1 MSEAT
6 ATHVLQSA
14 KQKSDEFLAIAPQFK
29 LGDLPTESQHPKT
42 MNLSEW
48 AQNNL
53 PQALKV
59 MREVDCDALRITAG
73 KTGEILKLA
82 NAMHETLNQG
92 GRVYFVGCGATGRL
106 SLSIEVLW
114 REALGDNHPWSDRVR
129 SLMAGGD
136 VALVR
141 SIENFEDHPEFG
153 ARMLDEAG
161 FQQGDLLVA
170 STEGGETPYVI
181 GAALRAPEISSQNHW
196 FLFCN
201 PGELLIQKLER
212 CRQAILH
219 PKLTKLNLTVGPMAI
234 SGSTRMQAS
243 TVLMLAAGTALFECL
258 KPHPSF
264 DSIEESIESLLEHYG
279 TVEISPLAQFIVAES
294 DAYHRGDSLV
304 YETSHY
310 GITVI
315 TDTTERSPTF
325 SLAAFEN
332 RNDANASASL
342 CYLCIPTVD
351 SAEAAWVQLLKRTP
365 RPLVGWKDHEEIA
378 GPSRLG
384 GYDFSSTLPGWRQS
398 KRPNVTQKTFKVF
411 RTERGIE
418 FSFEALNSFFESRHL
433 SLLNEHLLL
442 KMLLNIHSTLVMGR
456 LGRYQGNVMTCVR
469 PSNYKLI
476 DRTIRYVQ
484 MLLNREGISKYSYSD
499 ICLQCFVEL
508 ELADVNEPI
517 VWKIFESLKKKNI
530 STQDAGSS
538 ASIHSIKTSYESRPY
553 SASRT

>member
-1 MSEAT
+1 MSEA
-6 ATHVLQSA
+6 AQTHVLQSA
-14 KQKSDEFLAIAPQFK
+14 KQKSNEFLAIAPQFK

-42 MNLSEW
+42 MQLSEW

-59 MREVDCDALRITAG
+59 MREVDCDALRLMVG
-73 KTGEILKLA
+73 KASEVLKLA
-82 NAMHETLNQG
+82 TAMRETLDRG
-92 GRVYFVGCGATGRL
+92 GRIYFVGCGATGRL

-114 REALGDNHPWSDRVR
+114 REAVGNSHPWCDRVR

-161 FQQGDLLVA
+161 FQAGDLLVA

-181 GAALRAPEISSQNHW
+181 GAALRAPEISAQNHW

-201 PGELLIQKLER
+201 PAELLTQKLER

-219 PKLTKLNLTVGPMAI
+219 PRLNKMNLTVGPMAI

-243 TVLMLAAGTALFECL
+243 TVLMLAGGTALFECL
-258 KPHPSF
+258 KEHPSY
-264 DSIEESIESLLEHYG
+264 DSIEESMETLLEHYG
-279 TVEISPLAQFIVAES
+279 SIDLAPLSQFIIAES
-294 DAYHRGDSLV
+294 EAYKRGETLV
-304 YETSHY
+304 YETTDY

-332 RNDANASASL
+332 RNDSNASASL
-342 CYLCIPTVD
+342 CYLCIPSVD
-351 SAEAAWVQLLKRTP
+351 SANAAWIHLLKRDP
-365 RPLVGWKDHEEIA
+365 RPLIGWKNHEEIA
-378 GPSRLG
+378 GPGRLV
-384 GYDFSSTLPGWRQS
+384 GYDFSSSLPAWRKS
-398 KRPNVTQKTFKVF
+398 KRPGVTQKSFKVL
-411 RTERGIE
+411 RTGQGIE
-418 FSFEALNSFFESRHL
+418 FSLEGLNACFDQKQL
-433 SLLNEHLLL
+433 TLLNEHLLL
-442 KMLLNIHSTLVMGR
+442 KMILNIHSTLVMGR

-469 PSNYKLI
+469 PSNFKLI

-484 MLLNREGISKYSYSD
+484 LLLNREGISNYSYAD

-508 ELADVNEPI
+508 ETADVNEPI
-517 VWKIFESLKKKNI
+517 VWKIFESLKQKNI
-530 STQDAGSS
+530 ISQDTAGST
-538 ASIHSIKTSYESRPY
+538 SIPHVKTSYETRSF